1 MKRRH
6 IDGSDWQWLG
16 KHRSTVRR
24 MTGSISGYAS
34 LVEITQVK
42 KKLVVSSRNVDLCLA
57 DDGYSWLVFLPDEKN
72 WCMTAMYD
80 KQGGIIEWY
89 FDITKENSVDES
101 GIPYYDDL
109 YLDIVLLPNSEIMI
123 FDEDEL
129 KAALELEE
137 ITTEQCEM
145 AYYVCHELIREKIV
159 SVAYMVPFCERLL
172 AVLKD

>member
-16 KHRSTVRR
+16 KHKSTVKRVI
-24 MTGSISGYAS
+24 GSISGYVS
-34 LVEITQVK
+34 LIEITQVK
-42 KKLVVSSRNVDLCLA
+42 KKLVVSSRNADLCLA

-80 KQGGIIEWY
+80 KQGDIIEWY

-109 YLDIVLLPNSEIMI
+109 YLDIVLLPDSEIMI

-137 ITTEQCEM
+137 ITTEQCDM
-145 AYYVCHELIREKIV
+145 ASYVCHELIREKIV
-159 SVAYMVPFCERLL
+159 SVAYMVPFCNRLL
-172 AVLKD
+172 AFLKE